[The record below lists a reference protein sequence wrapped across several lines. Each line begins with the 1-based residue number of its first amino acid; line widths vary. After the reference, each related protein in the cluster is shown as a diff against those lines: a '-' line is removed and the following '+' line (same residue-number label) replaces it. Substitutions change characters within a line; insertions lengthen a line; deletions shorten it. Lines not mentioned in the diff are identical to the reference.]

1 MIMELAKINGL
12 AVLKMVCSLKW
23 MDTYLI
29 VIKII
34 LNDILIFKVSIV
46 HKEHHGRIFKHFSTG
61 CDPERKKHLKKE

>member
-1 MIMELAKINGL
+1 
-12 AVLKMVCSLKW
+12 MVCPLKW

-46 HKEHHGRIFKHFSTG
+46 YKEHYGCIFHFSTG

>member
-1 MIMELAKINGL
+1 MELAKINGI
-12 AVLKMVCSLKW
+12 AILKMVCSLKW

-34 LNDILIFKVSIV
+34 LNDILIFKLSIAY
-46 HKEHHGRIFKHFSTG
+46 KEHYGRIFHFSTG